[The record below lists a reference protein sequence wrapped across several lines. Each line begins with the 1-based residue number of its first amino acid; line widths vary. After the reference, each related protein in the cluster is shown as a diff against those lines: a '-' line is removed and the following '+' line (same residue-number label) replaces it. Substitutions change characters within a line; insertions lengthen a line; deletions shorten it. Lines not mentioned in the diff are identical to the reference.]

1 MKVDRALGVD
11 EVYEEVK
18 DYDLVLSVDA
28 PLVDALKKRVDE
40 AKLGKFA
47 VTPRRLVYV
56 EAGNSFS

>member
-1 MKVDRALGVD
+1 MKVERGLGVD
-11 EVYEEVK
+11 EIYEEVK

-47 VTPRRLVYV
+47 V
-56 EAGNSFS
+56 